1 MKKLGTVIRYECIT
15 SFKYIW
21 IFYAIEYAVVA
32 AVFVLSYITNG
43 SSGKIGTNGLE
54 FNSFIYVGILGILG
68 FKEDFK
74 MLIQNGF
81 TRKYIFLSTFSLFA
95 FISGIMSLVDTILG
109 NALHHWFHGYHS
121 LFGGLYGYG
130 HSYFLGWVWLFLVYM
145 LICCLFYL
153 VILIINKIGKK
164 ISVYAGITLGLTII
178 LIIPALIKFV
188 LPKDFTDR
196 IILFVLKAFGYMTDG
211 TINFM
216 YPVLI
221 FVLAACILSL
231 CSYCV
236 IRRTELKA

>member
-1 MKKLGTVIRYECIT
+1 
-15 SFKYIW
+15 
-21 IFYAIEYAVVA
+21 
-32 AVFVLSYITNG
+32 
-43 SSGKIGTNGLE
+43 
-54 FNSFIYVGILGILG
+54 
-68 FKEDFK
+68 

-109 NALHHWFHGYHS
+109 NVLHHWFHGYHS

-130 HSYFLGWVWLFLVYM
+130 HSYFLGWVWLFFVYM

-188 LPKDFTDR
+188 LPKDLTDR
-196 IILFVLKAFGYMTDG
+196 IAAFGLKAFGFMTDG

-216 YPVLI
+216 YPVFI
-221 FVLAACILSL
+221 FVLAACILNL

-236 IRRTELKA
+236 IRKTELKA